1 MVGFRSKQE
10 FAYSAIREAIV
21 NGELKPKERLV
32 ISTLADGLGISE
44 IPTRE
49 ALKRLEA
56 EGYATM
62 TSNGMIVSS
71 VSPEELADLLEIRIE
86 LEGIAI
92 RRAASRIDEN
102 GLHELKRLYGQMVRA
117 VEQNDMS
124 EFSLIDKE
132 FHVTV
137 YMYCG
142 VDILTK
148 TIMDAWSHS
157 ERGRAIFHLA
167 PWRTEFSM
175 KEHQVILEALEKKD
189 AIKAEEVLKQHK
201 RQTFDLYISKLRS
214 QI

>member
-1 MVGFRSKQE
+1 MMGFRSKQE

-62 TSNGMIVSS
+62 TSNGMVVSS
-71 VSPEELADLLEIRIE
+71 VSSEELADLLEIRIE
-86 LEGIAI
+86 LEGMAI
-92 RRAASRIDEN
+92 RRAASRIDEE
-102 GLHELKRLYGQMVRA
+102 GLLELKKLYSQMLMA
-117 VEQNDMS
+117 IEKNDMS

-132 FHVTV
+132 FHSTI

-142 VDILTK
+142 VDILIK

-189 AIKAEEVLKQHK
+189 AVKAEEVLKRHK

>member
-1 MVGFRSKQE
+1 MMGFRSKQE

-62 TSNGMIVSS
+62 TSNGMVVSS
-71 VSPEELADLLEIRIE
+71 VSSEELADLLEIRIE
-86 LEGIAI
+86 LEGMAI
-92 RRAASRIDEN
+92 RRAASRIDEE
-102 GLHELKRLYGQMVRA
+102 GLLELKKLYSQMLMA
-117 VEQNDMS
+117 IEKNDMS

-132 FHVTV
+132 FHSTI

-142 VDILTK
+142 VDILIK

-189 AIKAEEVLKQHK
+189 ALKAEEVLKRHK

>member
-1 MVGFRSKQE
+1 MMGFRSKQE

-62 TSNGMIVSS
+62 TSNGMVVSS
-71 VSPEELADLLEIRIE
+71 VSSEELADLLEIRIE
-86 LEGIAI
+86 LEGMAI
-92 RRAASRIDEN
+92 RRAASRIDEE
-102 GLHELKRLYGQMVRA
+102 GLLELKKLYSQMLRA
-117 VEQNDMS
+117 IEKKDMS

-132 FHVTV
+132 FHSTI

-142 VDILTK
+142 VDILVK

-189 AIKAEEVLKQHK
+189 ALKAEEVLKRHK

>member
-1 MVGFRSKQE
+1 MMGFRSKQE

-62 TSNGMIVSS
+62 TSNGMVVSS

-86 LEGIAI
+86 LEGMAI
-92 RRAASRIDEN
+92 RRAASRIDEE
-102 GLHELKRLYGQMVRA
+102 GLLELKKLYSQMLRA
-117 VEQNDMS
+117 IEKKDMS

-132 FHVTV
+132 FHSTI

-142 VDILTK
+142 VDILIK
-148 TIMDAWSHS
+148 TIMDAWSLS

-189 AIKAEEVLKQHK
+189 ALKAEEVLKRHK